1 MSKNDYRKKIEEHR
15 QSIEIKDS
23 NTRLSRSERRR
34 KKKKSKETPLLT
46 TLTVIL
52 IGIPLAI
59 LIYVWGFWNPGDN
72 EEVAVDKDENLIE
85 VQRNNAVAASNKD
98 EKDKA
103 DENKEK
109 ESSSE
114 ATEKEVKKDSEA
126 KSSEKEPITD
136 SSHKQTE
143 KDDSSKKNENSP
155 PQQHEKQKENVK
167 VHTVSANENL
177 FRIAKQYYSDPMSGV
192 EKIKAANN
200 LSSDI
205 ISPGQSLVIP
215 E

>member
-23 NTRLSRSERRR
+23 KTRLSRSERRR
-34 KKKKSKETPLLT
+34 KKKKTKETPLLT

-103 DENKEK
+103 DVNKGK

-114 ATEKEVKKDSEA
+114 TSEKEGKKDSEA
-126 KSSEKEPITD
+126 KQISKTD

-143 KDDSSKKNENSP
+143 KDDSSMKKENSP
-155 PQQHEKQKENVK
+155 PQHHEKQKESVK

-205 ISPGQSLVIP
+205 ISPGQSLIIP

>member
-23 NTRLSRSERRR
+23 KTRLSRSERRR
-34 KKKKSKETPLLT
+34 KKKKTKETPLLT

-103 DENKEK
+103 DVNKEK

-114 ATEKEVKKDSEA
+114 TSEKEGKKDSEA
-126 KSSEKEPITD
+126 KQISKTD

-143 KDDSSKKNENSP
+143 KDDSSMKKENSP

-205 ISPGQSLVIP
+205 ISPGQSLIIP